1 MEIHSFINKRQRG
14 AALVIA
20 LAISA
25 LVSLLLVMAVIS
37 IQRQGDEARLIRAAI
52 LAQNK
57 VESVESELIYFLVTT
72 KTWMDGIVDHE
83 QISQS
88 QRLNFH
94 GEVFDWSGAKV
105 SITDAQG
112 YISLYPFDK
121 NAFMQLLTAF
131 NVDEHRR
138 EVIIDSILDWQ
149 DPDDFTHLFGAEHQD
164 YSIDSYPTNQPF
176 KTKKELCN
184 VKGMDAD
191 LCVKLM
197 PFLILYGSDTLL
209 LQKAPTNLLTLL
221 VGEER
226 AELIISQRQP
236 GATTGI
242 SLGNSIDPESYNP
255 YPSDKLKIKIEYEI
269 RGVVAKRYFTLTRA
283 KSTVFG
289 VLVSYEDD

>member
-1 MEIHSFINKRQRG
+1 MRSFIKQQHG

-37 IQRQGDEARLIRAAI
+37 IQRQGEEARLIRNAV

-57 VESVESELIYFLVTT
+57 VESVESELIYFLMTS
-72 KTWMDGIVDHE
+72 KSWMDGIVDSD
-83 QISQS
+83 QDAQV
-88 QRLNFH
+88 QRLNFY

-105 SITDAQG
+105 SITDSQG

-121 NAFMQLLTAF
+121 DAFAQLLAAF

-138 EVIIDSILDWQ
+138 AVIVDSIQDWQ
-149 DPDDFTHLFGAEHQD
+149 DPDDFTHVFGAERQD
-164 YSIDSYPTNQPF
+164 YSIDNYPTNQPF
-176 KTKKELCN
+176 RTKQELCY

-191 LCVKLM
+191 LCAKLM
-197 PFLILYGSDTLL
+197 PFLILNGSDTLV
-209 LQKAPTNLLTLL
+209 LQKAPKNLLTLL
-221 VGEER
+221 LGEER
-226 AELIISQRQP
+226 TDLIINQRQP
-236 GATTGI
+236 GASPGI
-242 SLGNSIDPESYNP
+242 SPASNIDPESYNP
-255 YPSDKLKIKIEYEI
+255 YPSDKLKIRIEYEKN
-269 RGVVAKRYFTLTRA
+269 GVIAKRCFILTRA